1 METNEKTLLERI
13 IEQKTTQIT
22 HAIEQAI
29 ESGAKVERTIS
40 GAFISNIL
48 VQRAMPIQDAD
59 GAVVIKLKSDLIKQ
73 TIGPSREELEKERES
88 LSARIAEL
96 NNELNQIKK

>member
-1 METNEKTLLERI
+1 
-13 IEQKTTQIT
+13 
-22 HAIEQAI
+22 
-29 ESGAKVERTIS
+29 
-40 GAFISNIL
+40 
-48 VQRAMPIQDAD
+48 MPIQDAD